1 MSTQVLNIPDLGE
14 AEDVEVI
21 EICVKPGDIVSEEDP
36 IIVLE
41 SDKAAMEIPTSLGG
55 KVLAI
60 KVSVGDKVSAGS
72 PFLEIEGEEGEPSD
86 ETHKPAIDS
95 AKALEVSK
103 APSKIEEIIEQ
114 QVLAQS
120 AQDPGNRGSVYA
132 GPAVRKLAREFGIEL
147 ALVKSSGP
155 KGRIQKEDLHA
166 FVKARLNCAGNN
178 SFTFTQP
185 NIDYSKWGSVEEQPL

>member
-60 KVSVGDKVSAGS
+60 KVSIGDQVSAGS
-72 PFLEIEGEEGEPSD
+72 PFLEIEGNEDDQSID
-86 ETHKPAIDS
+86 TQKLAIDPTIAPEFVETS
-95 AKALEVSK
+95 SK
-103 APSKIEEIIEQ
+103 REETIEQ
-114 QVLAQS
+114 PVLAVLS
-120 AQDPGNRGSVYA
+120 QDIS
-132 GPAVRKLAREFGIEL
+132 
-147 ALVKSSGP
+147 
-155 KGRIQKEDLHA
+155 
-166 FVKARLNCAGNN
+166 N
-178 SFTFTQP
+178 SDS
-185 NIDYSKWGSVEEQPL
+185 I